1 MTKTVSMIDT
11 SSFESHMDGLVGMM
25 SIMAIAQ
32 VDDLY
37 NKAWQDIVDL
47 VNTRDDLTLEGKQEV
62 LEEAQS
68 NLKDRV
74 EGFVESRKAK
84 GYFK

>member
-1 MTKTVSMIDT
+1 MKTVSMIDT

-25 SIMAIAQ
+25 AVMAIAQ
-32 VDDLY
+32 RTELY

-47 VNTRDDLTLEGKQEV
+47 VDAREDLSPEGKQDV
-62 LEEAQS
+62 MNEAGDE
-68 NLKDRV
+68 LKKRV
-74 EGFVESRKAK
+74 DGFVESRKAK